1 VHAVD
6 PRELFLSRVPEP
18 DLRLLRSLGDLADER
33 GTTAYVVGGVV
44 RDFLLDLPNYDMD
57 VVVEADATDFA
68 EAAAALLGGSVK
80 AHTRFGTVILV
91 LSGGRKID
99 LATARSEVYERPGA
113 LPTVTPGTMESD
125 LKRRDFTVNSMA
137 VVLNPDGFG
146 TLLDPFGGRRDL
158 GERILRVLTEV
169 SFEDDPTRILRGVR
183 FCARFGLSIEPVT
196 EALLRQAVDERRT
209 DTVSGERLENELK
222 LILSGDDPW
231 PPVFRLIDWGILS
244 SIVEGWEPTMAVRA
258 TIVEIDRLLSGADDI
273 GDPAPERWLTLFA
286 ALLQPVQPVVR
297 DRVVERLSAGRRVR
311 RLVGELAEFERD
323 VLRALSPDENP
334 LPSELHKMLKRFSSE
349 TLLLARAHAPGSPI
363 AERIALYSSRL
374 LGTTAELTGSDLA
387 QMGVPEGEAVGQ
399 ILGVLLDARLNGEV
413 SSVEEERALAHGLA
427 ETLTQGTGTD
437 SVTGEST
444 TDNVVSEAHEMAH
457 EELVEE
463 RPVAEAVPDAAPE
476 QEPVPDAAPEQK
488 PVPDAAPEQKPVP
501 DAAPEQKPVLVRR
514 PTYEVRLD
522 KFEGPLDLLL
532 HLIREHEIDIYDIP
546 LAVITQQYLEYISFM
561 ESLDLAL
568 AGEFLEMA
576 ATLIRIKV
584 QLLLPKETDAG
595 EEEEDPRQQLVRK
608 LVEYKQFKEVAGT
621 LSSKEEERRGYF
633 PKGVDPRN
641 YVDLEEEDDVDMAEF
656 LRDVTLFDLVDGL
669 REVLSRVPDRVDVHA
684 VDLEEFTV
692 DAQIDHI
699 RTVLSERGS
708 LPFMEVFGTGAS
720 RPQMIATFM
729 ALLELIRLG
738 EVKAVQTR
746 NFGDIEI
753 MARVEE

>member
-1 VHAVD
+1 MHADD
-6 PRELFLSRVPEP
+6 PKDLFLSRVPEP
-18 DLRLLRSLGDLADER
+18 DLQLLRALGALADER

-44 RDFLLDLPNYDMD
+44 RDLLLGLPNYDMD
-57 VVVEADATDFA
+57 VVVETDAPDFA

-80 AHTRFGTVILV
+80 AHTRFGTVVLV
-91 LSGGRKID
+91 LPEGRKVD

-158 GERILRVLTEV
+158 GERILRVLTDV

-196 EALLRQAVDERRT
+196 EALLRRAVDERRT
-209 DTVSGERLENELK
+209 GTVSGERLQNELK

-244 SIVEGWEPTMAVRA
+244 GIVEGWEPTMAVRA
-258 TIVEIDRLLSGADDI
+258 TIVEVDRLLSGADEI

-286 ALLQPVQPVVR
+286 ALLQPLPPAVR
-297 DRVVERLSAGRRVR
+297 ERVVERLSMGRRVR

-323 VLRALSPDENP
+323 VLPALSADENP
-334 LPSELHKMLKRFSSE
+334 LPSGLHKMLKRFSSE
-349 TLLLARAHAPGSPI
+349 TLLLARAAAPGSPI
-363 AERIALYSSRL
+363 AERVALYSSRL
-374 LGTTAELTGSDLA
+374 LGTATELTGSDLA
-387 QMGVPEGEAVGQ
+387 QMGVPEGKAVGR
-399 ILGVLLDARLNGEV
+399 ILRVLLDARLDGDV
-413 SSVEEERALAHGLA
+413 SSVEEERTLARDLA
-427 ETLTQGTGTD
+427 ETLTRRTETD
-437 SVTGEST
+437 SVAGESN
-444 TDNVVSEAHEMAH
+444 TDKVVPEAHEMAH
-457 EELVEE
+457 EELLEE
-463 RPVAEAVPDAAPE
+463 RPVAATVPDAAS
-476 QEPVPDAAPEQK
+476 VSEQK
-488 PVPDAAPEQKPVP
+488 PM
-501 DAAPEQKPVLVRR
+501 LVRR
-514 PTYEVRLD
+514 PIYEVRLD
-522 KFEGPLDLLL
+522 TFEGPLDLLL

-546 LAVITQQYLEYISFM
+546 LAIITEQYLEYISFM

-584 QLLLPKETDAG
+584 QMLLPKETDAG

-608 LVEYKQFKEVAGT
+608 LVEYKQFKEVAGA
-621 LSSKEEERRGYF
+621 LSSKEEERREHF
-633 PKGVDPRN
+633 PRGVDPKS
-641 YVDLEEEDDVDMAEF
+641 YADLEEEEVDTAEF

-669 REVLSRVPDRVDVHA
+669 REVLSRVPERVDVHS

-692 DAQIDHI
+692 EAQIDRI
-699 RTVLSERGS
+699 RTVVSERGS
-708 LPFMEVFGTGAS
+708 LPFTEVFGAGAS
-720 RPQMIATFM
+720 RSQLIATFM

-753 MARVEE
+753 MARAKE

>member
-1 VHAVD
+1 MHADD
-6 PRELFLSRVPEP
+6 PNELFLSRVSEP
-18 DLRLLRSLGDLADER
+18 DLQLLRALGALADER

-44 RDFLLDLPNYDMD
+44 RDFLLGLPNYDMD
-57 VVVEADATDFA
+57 VVVETDATDFA

-80 AHTRFGTVILV
+80 AHTRFGTVVLV
-91 LSGGRKID
+91 LPEGRKVD

-137 VVLNPDGFG
+137 VVLNPDSFG

-158 GERILRVLTEV
+158 GERILRVLTDV

-196 EALLRQAVDERRT
+196 EALLRQAVGERRT
-209 DTVSGERLENELK
+209 DTVSGERLQNELK

-244 SIVEGWEPTMAVRA
+244 AMVEGWEPTTAVRA
-258 TIVEIDRLLSGADDI
+258 TIVELDRLLSGADEI

-286 ALLQPVQPVVR
+286 ALLQPVPPVVR
-297 DRVVERLSAGRRVR
+297 DRVVERLSMGRRVR

-323 VLRALSPDENP
+323 VLPALSADENP
-334 LPSELHKMLKRFSSE
+334 LPSSLHKMLKRFSSE
-349 TLLLARAHAPGSPI
+349 TLLLARAAAPGSPI
-363 AERIALYSSRL
+363 AERVALYSSRL
-374 LGTTAELTGSDLA
+374 VGTATELTGSDLA
-387 QMGVPEGEAVGQ
+387 QMGVPEGEAVGR
-399 ILGVLLDARLNGEV
+399 ILGVLLDARLDGEV
-413 SSVEEERALAHGLA
+413 SSLKEERTLARGLV
-427 ETLTQGTGTD
+427 ETLTRRTGTD
-437 SVTGEST
+437 SVAGEST
-444 TDNVVSEAHEMAH
+444 TDNVVPEAHEMAH
-457 EELVEE
+457 EELLEE
-463 RPVAEAVPDAAPE
+463 RPVAASAPNAAS
-476 QEPVPDAAPEQK
+476 V
-488 PVPDAAPEQKPVP
+488 
-501 DAAPEQKPVLVRR
+501 PEQKPVLVRR
-514 PTYEVRLD
+514 PIYEVRLD
-522 KFEGPLDLLL
+522 TFEGPLDLLL

-546 LAVITQQYLEYISFM
+546 LAIITEQYLEYISFM

-584 QLLLPKETDAG
+584 QMLLPKETDAG

-608 LVEYKQFKEVAGT
+608 LVEYKQFKEVAGA
-621 LSSKEEERRGYF
+621 LSSKEEERREHF
-633 PKGVDPRN
+633 PRGVDPKS
-641 YVDLEEEDDVDMAEF
+641 YADLEEEEVDTAEF

-669 REVLSRVPDRVDVHA
+669 REVLSRVPERVDVHS

-692 DAQIDHI
+692 EAQIDRI

-708 LPFMEVFGTGAS
+708 LPFTEVFGAGAGRS
-720 RPQMIATFM
+720 EMIATFM

-753 MARVEE
+753 MARAEE